1 MHKAAIGPLEMQSTA
16 TGVVVEIQGD
26 WALCV
31 IKTLDDLLHSD
42 DMKERKAGVDL
53 LLRTNKG
60 LVEGE
65 IKKHLGIT
73 KPTAIAAIAT
83 ASVPMEKQQRLDRMR
98 QKKLGV

>member
-1 MHKAAIGPLEMQSTA
+1 MLKAGDGPLEMQSTA

-73 KPTAIAAIAT
+73 KPTAVKAITST
-83 ASVPMEKQQRLDRMR
+83 AVPSEKQERLDRMR
-98 QKKLGV
+98 QKKLGA